1 MKIGVKLKEARLKK
15 ELTQENV
22 ANILNVSRTTIS
34 SWEVGR
40 SYPDLESIVS
50 LSDLYDISL
59 DSLLREDYD
68 MVKKLSQDSK
78 IVNKFNKFI
87 IYLPI
92 ISVIII
98 LCSVLYANWG
108 QKTYDDLTK
117 QMDKEMKSLSLKY
130 DMTELDKYKKELEN
144 IVSKNEIKSIE
155 IYVADKEKGNIN
167 LDAGKN
173 DFKLLYETR
182 NPKSEEGINV
192 LKNSIGLSSSDIL
205 DKDGNILHYQYY
217 TKSYPIYEM
226 EFIALVSGALGILS
240 SLAIVI
246 IKFKKN

>member
-87 IYLPI
+87 VYLPI

-108 QKTYDDLTK
+108 QKTYEDLTE
-117 QMDKEMKSLSLKY
+117 QMDKDMKALSLKY
-130 DMTELDKYKKELEN
+130 DMTELDKYKKELES
-144 IVSKNEIKSIE
+144 IISKNGIKSIE
-155 IYVADKEKGNIN
+155 IYVADKDKGNTN
-167 LDAGKN
+167 LDANKN
-173 DFKLLYETR
+173 DFKLLYETV
-182 NPKSEEGINV
+182 NPKSEDGIDI
-192 LKNSIGLSSSDIL
+192 LKNSIGLSSQDIL
-205 DKDGNILHYQYY
+205 DKDGNILHYQCY
-217 TKSYPIYEM
+217 TKSYPINEM
-226 EFIALVSGALGILS
+226 EFIALVSGALGIIS
-240 SLAIVI
+240 SLAII
-246 IKFKKN
+246 IVKFKRD